1 MQSRETPDVAAGNE
15 APSLQ
20 ALREPEV
27 LTYGSEELTDVTVF
41 TQCCPS
47 GP

>member
-1 MQSRETPDVAAGNE
+1 MQSRETPDVAAGND
-15 APSLQ
+15 APSQ
-20 ALREPEV
+20 ELREPEI
-27 LTYGSEELTDVTVF
+27 LTYGGEDLAVVTVF